1 MAMMAITA
9 GSRAGRIRSLF
20 ITALTVVKDRS
31 VEFNEREVLDREI
44 RSATVA
50 LKVRFQVI
58 VILGINVGSVAL
70 ATDAVDGFHC
80 FAFLAGVLP
89 LQVIN
94 ARSSAKCAV
103 GTFTP
108 TAPNQSIQVTC
119 GC

>member
-1 MAMMAITA
+1 
-9 GSRAGRIRSLF
+9 
-20 ITALTVVKDRS
+20 
-31 VEFNEREVLDREI
+31 
-44 RSATVA
+44 
-50 LKVRFQVI
+50 VRFQVI

>member
-20 ITALTVVKDRS
+20 ITALTIVKDRA
-31 VEFNEREVLDREI
+31 VEFNECEVLDREI

-89 LQVIN
+89 L
-94 ARSSAKCAV
+94 
-103 GTFTP
+103 
-108 TAPNQSIQVTC
+108 
-119 GC
+119 